1 MKKFLSVIVSI
12 AIMLLVNSGIG
23 AVTPVKAAGNVWY
36 VDASVVSSGNGTT
49 PSSAFK
55 TITEG
60 INAASNGDTIH
71 IANGTYNGEPSTIT
85 INKELSIIG
94 ESEGGVVIDASSYGG
109 YGVHI
114 TASNVTMKNFT
125 LKNAKSYGIKSEGAN
140 NLDYEN
146 LTVENS
152 GRSNIDFNGCSHI
165 TLNHITARNSS
176 HGVGIAITDSNNA
189 TVSNIKTSGNVWGN
203 GQSIGM
209 AVYTYGRYYPG
220 GSSNITL
227 SGTNSFGEPVPLY
240 VETGNYNGGSDYP
253 VTNLGVS
260 GNFASIVRLPA
271 TLPHQIYFFRN
282 LNAALAA
289 GAYLASIGFA
299 DAVTSNISD
308 VSTNGVIPTLPAADY
323 KNYFVGAGMHIQS
336 AVFAAANGDAIFVMP
351 GTYTENVL
359 VDKSVTLKGAAN
371 HASII
376 KAQDTQKAI
385 VAIRANGV
393 TVDGFTIQD
402 GIVGVCIYNASEAVI
417 KNNIIK
423 NYKGYGYHPP
433 NNDPVCPFG
442 FIGEGILLN
451 NGEAII
457 HKNTIEAGEDGSADP
472 HNSID
477 SIYLKDGSFA
487 KVTEN
492 ILRHN
497 HYGGSSCHASAS
509 GISLKNNSNI
519 IAMGNTIYDNDFGI
533 HPEIKKDHTVNPEV
547 VARYNNIYENGDTF
561 STNCL
566 DGGGFVYE
574 KDYHNT
580 ASLPNPNPIFDATY
594 NWWGENDE
602 SGPYNAEAN
611 PSGHGDKITTSKNI
625 SISVSDYIVFDP
637 WAGKTGDKTEG
648 ITEGV
653 TGGTASLNSIDNTF
667 ENGTIGMGADV
678 APDGSGSSDVMLVKY
693 SQNPTSVS
701 FNASFPGAFF
711 DLNATQP
718 ANLDKIVLKLYYPAN
733 HGNLAPFW
741 FDKTANEWKLC
752 SNWQVVPGNVTV
764 DTCNVDNSSYA
775 GYVAVTIDNTTS
787 PTLSELT
794 GTYFALGGFKLTV
807 NIVGSGTV
815 TTDPDPDYYSSG
827 TVVTLTANPSNG
839 WQFSGY
845 SGDIST
851 SDNPVTITMDSDK
864 TVTATFKTNEYTVTF
879 NSEGG
884 SSVPSQTVP
893 YGENATKPADPT
905 KTGYTFAGWYKDEA
919 YTTQWD
925 FDNDVVTQ
933 DITLYAKWTINQY
946 TVTFNSEGGSS
957 VPSQTVPYGGKV
969 TKPAD
974 PTKTGYTFAGWYK
987 DEAYTT
993 QWDFDNDVVTQDIT
1007 LYAKW
1012 TIITYTITASAGTG
1026 GSISPLGNVV
1036 VNYGASQTFTI
1047 TPDAGYMISKIIVDG
1062 KAVYVSQTYKATY
1075 TFKNVKSNHTIRA
1088 EFVKK
1093 PKPMFEVTAKV
1104 EVIVGSAKVTP
1115 KVQTVPSGSPAKV
1128 TINPEAGYHITEFKD
1143 NGKIIPLSSL
1153 IKNPNGTYTYKI
1165 DAVYED
1171 HYLLVTLERDK
1182 FVISVKTGKGGTV
1195 SPSGALGNV
1204 TTYYGENKTFK
1215 ITPENGYKI
1224 DKVIVDGKEV
1234 NIKDGEYTFFAVKA
1248 NHSIEVLFKKVSVS
1262 NHQSVIINL
1271 KIGSPFISVN
1281 GVKKTIDA
1289 QGSRPII
1296 KNNRTLL
1303 PIRVIIESLG
1313 GSIRWNGKTRE
1324 VTIELNGHSIVLKIG
1339 NSVALVDGIKTK
1351 IDPKDSKVVPI
1362 IVNGRTYLPLRF
1374 IAEHLGATV
1383 DWDGTTRTVTLY
1395 YWP

>member
-23 AVTPVKAAGNVWY
+23 AVTPVKAVGNVWY

-125 LKNAKSYGIKSEGAN
+125 LKSAQSYGIKSNGAV
-140 NLDYEN
+140 NLDFEN
-146 LTVENS
+146 LTVESS
-152 GRSNIDFNGCSHI
+152 GRSNLDFNGCSNI
-165 TLNHITARNSS
+165 TLNYITAKNSS
-176 HGVGIAITDSNNA
+176 HGVGIALTDSNNA
-189 TVSNIKTSGNVWGN
+189 TVSNITTSGNVWGN
-203 GQSIGM
+203 GQSMGM
-209 AVYTYGRYYPG
+209 AIYTYGRYYPG

-227 SGTNSFGEPVPLY
+227 SGTNNFGEQVPLY
-240 VETGNYNGGSDYP
+240 VETDNYNGGSDYP

-351 GTYTENVL
+351 GTYTENV
-359 VDKSVTLKGAAN
+359 VVNKSVTLKGAEN

-393 TVDGFTIQD
+393 TVNGFTIQD
-402 GIVGVCIYNASEAVI
+402 GIVGVCVYNASEAVI

-451 NGEAII
+451 NGKAII
-457 HKNTIEAGEDGSADP
+457 HKNTIEAGEDGSPDP
-472 HNSID
+472 NTSID
-477 SIYLKDGSFA
+477 SIYLMEGSSA
-487 KVTEN
+487 VITEN
-492 ILRHN
+492 ILINN
-497 HYGGSSCHASAS
+497 HYGGSSCHGSAC
-509 GISLKNNSNI
+509 GISLKNPHNTNSPPTSI
-519 IAMGNTIYDNDFGI
+519 IAMGNTIYNNDFGI
-533 HPEIKKDHTVNPEV
+533 HPEIKNYDDKSNPRV

-566 DGGGFVYE
+566 DGSGFIYE

-580 ASLPNPNPIFDATY
+580 ANLPSPDPIFDVTY
-594 NWWGENDE
+594 NWWGENDK

-611 PSGHGDKITTSKNI
+611 PSGQGDKITTSKNI
-625 SISVSDYIVFDP
+625 SISTGDYIVFDP

-893 YGENATKPADPT
+893 YGENATKPA
-905 KTGYTFAGWYKDEA
+905 A
-919 YTTQWD
+919 
-925 FDNDVVTQ
+925 
-933 DITLYAKWTINQY
+933 
-946 TVTFNSEGGSS
+946 
-957 VPSQTVPYGGKV
+957 
-969 TKPAD
+969 

-1012 TIITYTITASAGTG
+1012 TIITYTITASAGPG
-1026 GSISPLGNVV
+1026 GSISPSGTVY
-1036 VNYGASQTFTI
+1036 VNYGGSQSFVINPTPGYLINKITVDGLPAPIANPLGETYTFSNVTSNHTIRVTFIPIPKPAPAMFSVTVSVSVYGVHAKITPKKQAVQEGDSASITINPDTGYHIAKITDNGVIVSLKKLVRNANGTYTYTISAVYEHHNITVTLEKDKFIIKAKTGKGGTISPSGSVTVEYNSTQLFII
-1047 TPDAGYMISKIIVDG
+1047 TPDSGYKIGKVIVDG
-1062 KAVYVSQTYKATY
+1062 NSVNITNQKY
-1075 TFKNVKSNHTIRA
+1075 TFINVKSNHTI
-1088 EFVKK
+1088 EVTFVKA
-1093 PKPMFEVTAKV
+1093 PTN
-1104 EVIVGSAKVTP
+1104 TP
-1115 KVQTVPSGSPAKV
+1115 ANSKSS
-1128 TINPEAGYHITEFKD
+1128 TIIMLQINNPQIT
-1143 NGKIIPLSSL
+1143 
-1153 IKNPNGTYTYKI
+1153 
-1165 DAVYED
+1165 
-1171 HYLLVTLERDK
+1171 
-1182 FVISVKTGKGGTV
+1182 
-1195 SPSGALGNV
+1195 
-1204 TTYYGENKTFK
+1204 
-1215 ITPENGYKI
+1215 
-1224 DKVIVDGKEV
+1224 
-1234 NIKDGEYTFFAVKA
+1234 
-1248 NHSIEVLFKKVSVS
+1248 
-1262 NHQSVIINL
+1262 
-1271 KIGSPFISVN
+1271 VN
-1281 GVKKTIDA
+1281 GISKPIDA

-1339 NSVALVDGIKTK
+1339 SNIALVDGIKTK

-1362 IVNGRTYLPLRF
+1362 IINGRTYLPLRF

-1383 DWDGTTRTVTLY
+1383 DWDGATKTVTLY